1 LAYGEGI
8 VQRVGKLTPI
18 GILWSGVQVPDGPPK
33 ILSHSSEWLF
43 HLELGMLCSILEKA
57 LVRMMTPEN
66 INVSI
71 VKYGNF
77 AIR

>member
-1 LAYGEGI
+1 VAFSFGI
-8 VQRVGKLTPI
+8 RYA
-18 GILWSGVQVPDGPPK
+18 
-33 ILSHSSEWLF
+33 
-43 HLELGMLCSILEKA
+43 ELNILEKA